1 MNKTKLGISANA
13 FAAMIFL
20 AGLFGILPVI
30 VMAGAVL
37 LLDESDWLK
46 RMAVKALA
54 FLLMLEVLS
63 AFVGI
68 LGGCF
73 NIFEN
78 LFGMLPFF
86 TFSLFNGFISILN
99 SIVSILTKVGLL
111 IYALLAY
118 KGKYAKVPLLE
129 NMINKNM

>member
-30 VMAGAVL
+30 VMTGAVL

-54 FLLMLEVLS
+54 FILMLEVLS
-63 AFVGI
+63 AFIGI
-68 LGGCF
+68 LGSCF

-78 LFGMLPFF
+78 LFSMLPFF
-86 TFSLFNGFISILN
+86 TFSFFNGFISVLN
-99 SIVSILTKVGLL
+99 SIVSILTKIGLL
-111 IYALLAY
+111 IYALLSY
-118 KGKYAKVPLLE
+118 KGKYAKVPLVE
-129 NMINKNM
+129 NLINKNM